1 MLIYSFDPKKNKRVL
16 AGDFLIP
23 ENVFIRKVN
32 SRHYMIREM
41 GYGFSEDVIQQLIQ
55 LDCKYVFIY
64 TKKNEYK
71 FPFQELLNQPIKSY
85 GSGEQ
90 RFLKVR

>member
-41 GYGFSEDVIQQLIQ
+41 GYGFSEDVIQQLIH
-55 LDCKYVFIY
+55 LGITKIIVETK
-64 TKKNEYK
+64 TKKIESSLE
-71 FPFQELLNQPIKSY
+71 QWLNCPIKDY
-85 GSGEQ
+85 GSGKQ
-90 RFLKVR
+90 RFLKVI